1 MINLSS
7 SQNNSVDTYKCKT
20 CRDTEWIIDD
30 KNYASPCK
38 CREVNLY
45 QKLLESS
52 NLSEDFKK
60 KNFDNYNTSGKSK
73 VLTTAKKIAVEYAK
87 AFENI
92 KKERSNSIALL
103 GQVGCG
109 KTHLS
114 IAISNALMIGGRGV
128 LYMQYREVIMQLK
141 QNVMD
146 QEYYQKEINKYKTAA
161 VLLIDD
167 LYKGKITDS
176 DYNIMFEIINYR
188 YLKGLPIIV
197 SSEFLTDNLLGRDE
211 AIGSRIIEMCKG
223 RIVEFEGGELNY
235 RLNG

>member
-7 SQNNSVDTYKCKT
+7 SQNNSNNTYNCKL
-20 CRDTEWIIDD
+20 CKDTEWIVDD
-30 KNYASPCK
+30 NNNASPCG

-45 QKLLESS
+45 QRLLDNS

-60 KNFDNYNTSGKSK
+60 KNFDNYNTSSKPK
-73 VLTTAKKIAVEYAK
+73 VLTTAKKIAIEYAK
-87 AFENI
+87 DFEKI
-92 KKERSNSIALL
+92 KKERNNSIALL

-114 IAISNALMIGGRGV
+114 IAISNALMHDGHGV
-128 LYMQYREVIMQLK
+128 LYMQYREAIMQLK

-146 QEYYQKEINKYKTAA
+146 QEYYQKEIDKYKTAS

-167 LYKGKITDS
+167 LYKGKISDS
-176 DYNIMFEIINYR
+176 DYNIMFEVINYR

-197 SSEFLTDNLLGRDE
+197 SSEFLTDNLLSRDE

-223 RIVEFEGGELNY
+223 RIVEFEGSELNY

>member
-1 MINLSS
+1 LDN
-7 SQNNSVDTYKCKT
+7 
-20 CRDTEWIIDD
+20 
-30 KNYASPCK
+30 
-38 CREVNLY
+38 
-45 QKLLESS
+45 S

-87 AFENI
+87 VFESI

-114 IAISNALMIGGRGV
+114 IAISNALMMGGRGV

-141 QNVMD
+141 QNVTD